1 MDSPSKDMYDT
12 FKDEIWKELGP
23 LDPNWFDILTA
34 QTSANEEDV
43 SDQDELCANQE
54 GNFKT
59 PLEKPAVDSQL
70 FSTPKVFRHSRILSP
85 ETEDEHSFTTE
96 QEKGALPWSTTQS
109 PCLFQM
115 SKQGI
120 PDAKYGG
127 IQPQSQGSFDL
138 LHTPHKSPASYAKHI
153 SESLGAQINPDI
165 SWTSSFNT
173 PPAVPS
179 TLILSKTDE
188 SPCPVNVSVD
198 NTVVFVRK
206 LFPSLSNA
214 SKVGVA
220 PLKNNDMPATDQGAV
235 SPDDSFQTSLN
246 QNEVVWQQK
255 LPDAI
260 EDGEICTTVASVP
273 DGAENVSSIFFANS
287 SSALRKVRPNKTK
300 RKQIIAAKEH
310 GCSFTDNLTTNNAAS
325 SEERAADREPGSV
338 FSSPPEKSGVTGI
351 TQWSPLSLSEISP
364 SAVDINILTGQLKSG
379 CDSCQ
384 PVMPPMKITDSG
396 PNKKKR
402 KFVYTVG
409 TVKTQSQG
417 NEAQIQKMI
426 SSPGIPDSGQELS
439 VKQLRKASGGAD
451 CCSTG
456 QKLGNLAGGNLP
468 PSVQANVQDL
478 DMSQLHR
485 DFAQDFSQIPD
496 SGMLSKVVEHTRSH
510 FSPSACL
517 SAMKQAKQKAKQA
530 SSHSDCDEVRS
541 RRLVSASYQNYSTN
555 EGTVIDSGFQ
565 SAVTDLTHT
574 STSSF
579 AVPFSEN
586 TDQSQQCPG
595 FKTDIHRTTPLTSTN
610 KGNGKVHLGAEAKAE
625 LSSAQKERWILD
637 PGTETGLHME
647 RIATQLLSSANGAVN
662 STNCIPLN
670 GQIHGS
676 LPEETAFSL
685 PSVSASGFKTASN
698 KSIRISSA
706 NLEKAKHL
714 FEESQNE
721 RTFSDRL
728 TKSIHTTEQKIST
741 SNGPVKNATSTSNLN
756 SLSETSGN
764 VSCQLTA
771 SQKAD
776 VTELCTLLEET
787 DSQFEFTQA
796 KISQVQ
802 QHGQDDVRS
811 PQKADKEL
819 DPDFLTGIDFD
830 DSFSSDAEKHLATV
844 IPDKMTSV
852 SNDKAN
858 SGTSSITRKSTDVSF
873 SSAVVKEN
881 SSTGDISFSSEHISE
896 GSSCVMSTKPN
907 HLQRTEH
914 TETSKMENKN
924 PLMLGVAFKTA
935 GENVLRVSKTCLS
948 KARAL
953 FADLQENLPDQK
965 SPDMQNS
972 ENDDKTKQQCS
983 VDSNTGEDD
992 SKLTLKDDCHVG
1004 ERIQGCHSSMESAV
1018 CSDKRVTSIADNDAT
1033 RSFRNGKVDTTMCQ
1047 SGFHMAS
1054 GKGIAISAKYMRQ
1067 AEAFFKDCDANDQND
1082 SILVKYKKSIEPVS
1096 ERADNKKNL
1105 SKYKS
1110 PRQVRISDEH
1120 ASGRTN
1126 CENVNAGLRAPH
1138 TKEPHPDHMKMK
1150 SIGFNGR
1157 LPLKNTMSFH
1167 GNPFSTSKPFSHPL
1181 CTTSKNTDSAAI
1193 DELSSCDGFCTASE
1207 KKVSVS
1213 ADALKKPE
1221 SLLKEICTLED
1232 TNNPLDQKENC
1243 ESTGQLTSQTQVSPP
1258 KNGGF
1263 QTASGNRVVISSAA
1277 LKKAKSL
1284 FSECDEVDDKLCV
1297 RPSHSKPPVH
1307 GPPPRNDEFL
1317 TASGKRV
1324 ALSSEVLQKA
1334 KSLFS
1339 DISAEIQDG
1348 LHTRDSDKK
1357 QEKIHCSFTAARGEK
1372 AHLSQKN
1379 PVKEFDSTS
1388 TKANQETDA
1397 FFKDFDMDG
1406 NSGMSVTCKSVS
1418 SSASDKKTLSNIK
1431 ADQTLPV
1438 RFSEQRGHG
1447 YTEHTNK
1454 LGKQKEDAVLPQN
1467 TGFQTAS
1474 GKGVS
1479 ISSAALKKAKSL
1491 FSECDE
1497 VDELSLKPSHFKCP
1511 VQGPPP
1517 RKDGF
1522 LTASGKQVALSS
1534 EALLK
1539 AKSLFSDISYSA
1551 DVSHIKS
1558 SDKKQDNHEQ
1568 CGFTT
1573 AGGQKVHMSQRNLL
1587 KAKHLLSE
1595 FDSVSAKAMQEADDL
1610 FKDCQMDCNNA
1621 TSIKCRSIAPL
1632 SRSDNQKK
1640 PHERLTVNVSERAES
1655 GCTEHTSKQEEPKEE
1670 TLPPL
1675 NGGFRT
1681 ASGKGVAISSE
1692 ALRKAEALLS
1702 ECEKIDHKIG
1712 SMPPHSMTPL
1722 PAPSFRN
1729 RGFLAASGK
1738 LVALSSEALQKA
1750 KALFGDISLSAD
1762 ITAISDKRK
1771 SDEKFKDAQNNTD
1784 KKHSGFTTAG
1794 GAKVHVSEKSL
1805 LKANNLLKEFA
1816 DGECHDS
1823 RYSGASPCDTHKLDL
1838 LKMKDVNQT
1847 TNSDLT
1853 AAIDKYMPTK
1863 ESASFAVKSAP
1874 ADAFQFQ
1881 EDKIIPLGTENLH
1894 DITEQEMSC
1903 VLDCEINERSSK
1915 GPKVIRTDE
1924 FSVLSFQSLNLTG
1937 CTETQQKFLA
1947 QEALDCTKALL
1958 EDEGLAGQSLP
1969 MTLENMPLEDN
1980 PQSSNTS
1987 AEDEKTRGKRSMED
2001 ADMTSQPPLKRRLL
2015 EEFDRTVD
2023 GPRGSTLQ
2031 PVKNCPNGVMRDR
2044 RVFKYS
2050 ASLHPNI
2057 TGPPRTGKNLIE
2069 TRLKRTTHQSTP
2081 GDSRSAYSK
2090 MPAFVPPFI
2099 KNTTTETHKNA
2110 AVKDEIRAP
2119 TVFVPPFKKQ
2129 RTVQESSSKPQEE
2142 EEKHPHHFAVP
2153 SNSCTYVP
2161 PSKKTHGARDVT
2173 ALMDTT
2179 SDNMMNSQSLSGGC
2193 GSISYGA
2200 EVSHVD
2206 DTFSR
2211 SQEIYQ
2217 NLQSTELARDMQD
2230 MRIRKK
2236 KRQTIRPLPGSLFLT
2251 KTSGVMRIP
2260 LKVAMDEKPPARY
2273 TQKQLYEYGVHKHVS
2288 DITGETA
2295 ESFRFNLLQFL
2306 KKEAFADEGGIQLAD
2321 GGWLIPS
2328 KDGTAGK
2335 EEFYRSLCDTPG
2347 VDPKLI
2353 SEAWVYNHYRWIVW
2367 KQASME
2373 KSFPEAV
2380 GGLCLTPEQVLL
2392 QLKYRYDVEV
2402 DHSRRPALRK
2412 IMEKDDTSAKTLI
2425 LCVCEIV
2432 SRGHSPIRQIRSD
2445 TKNPQSANAK
2455 VEAPSAVVWLTD
2467 GWYAIK
2473 AQLDEPLTAMLHKGR
2488 LAVGGKLI
2496 IHGAQLVGSQD
2507 ACSPLEAPE
2516 SLMLKICANS
2526 SRPARWDAKL
2536 GFHRDPRPFLLPV
2549 SSLYSNGGPVGCVDI
2564 IILRSYPIQWMERK
2578 TDGGA
2583 VFRSVRAEEK
2593 EARRYNNHKQKAME
2607 TLFTKI
2613 QSEFEKEEK
2622 RNNKPQRRRQR
2633 RSRQNFASLQDGEE
2647 LYEAVGDDPAYLE
2660 AHLSI
2665 QQMETLHTY
2674 RRSLVEKKQAEL
2686 QDRYR
2691 RALEGEDN
2699 EGSCPKRDVT
2709 PVWRL
2714 CITDSM
2720 GQPGSVYQLSLW
2732 RPTSDLQSLLK
2743 EGHRYKVYNLTTS
2756 DGKKHSSVE
2765 SVQLTGTKKTQFEE
2779 LQASQEWLSARFQP
2793 RVSTNFVTLQN
2804 PEFQPLCGEVDLTGC
2819 VISVID
2825 VQGPSPAFYLADG
2838 NLNFVKVRCFSSL
2851 SQSGLEDVVKPNV
2864 LLALSNLQLRGQS
2877 MHPTP
2882 VVYAGDL
2889 TVFSTNPKEAHLQ
2902 ESLSQLRNVVQHHE
2916 NFFLSAE
2923 EKLSH
2928 LIRSDGLSSIT
2939 SPALQPQTPASATD
2953 KRQETKTSGTLQKPN
2968 RSLGSF
2974 TPVSRNPPAAT
2985 SSSEK
2990 DPRSLKR
2997 RRALDYLSRIPSP
3010 PPLSHLGSVGSPCV
3024 NKTFNPPRRSA
3035 TPSTLKTVQTPAH
3048 KPTDSLVE
3056 DEWVHDEELA
3066 MIDTQAL
3073 HGGDLL

>member
-1 MDSPSKDMYDT
+1 
-12 FKDEIWKELGP
+12 
-23 LDPNWFDILTA
+23 PNWFDVLTA

-59 PLEKPAVDSQL
+59 PLEKPTVDSQL
-70 FSTPKVFRHSRILSP
+70 FSTPKVFRHSRILSAP
-85 ETEDEHSFTTE
+85 YSSQIPSKYVKSNSNGIFMSAVPIFKCGISNTLNLLLFFFFNFLLMQVSF
-96 QEKGALPWSTTQS
+96 
-109 PCLFQM
+109 
-115 SKQGI
+115 
-120 PDAKYGG
+120 
-127 IQPQSQGSFDL
+127 
-138 LHTPHKSPASYAKHI
+138 AKHI

-173 PPAVPS
+173 PPALPS
-179 TLILSKTDE
+179 TLILCKQMTQFA
-188 SPCPVNVSVD
+188 
-198 NTVVFVRK
+198 FVRK
-206 LFPSLSNA
+206 LFPSLSNV
-214 SKVGVA
+214 SKVEAA
-220 PLKNNDMPATDQGAV
+220 PLKNNDIPTADQGAV
-235 SPDDSFQTSLN
+235 SSDDSLQTSLN
-246 QNEVVWQQK
+246 QNEGVWQQK

-260 EDGEICTTVASVP
+260 EEGEVRTTVASVL
-273 DGAENVSSIFFANS
+273 DGAENVLSIFFANS
-287 SSALRKVRPNKTK
+287 SSALRKVKPNNTK

-310 GCSFTDNLTTNNAAS
+310 GCSSTDKLTTNNAAS
-325 SEERAADREPGSV
+325 CEKRAADREPGSV
-338 FSSPPEKSGVTGI
+338 SSSPPEKPGDAGI
-351 TQWSPLSLSEISP
+351 TQWSPLSLSEIPP
-364 SAVDINILTGQLKSG
+364 SAVHNNILTGQLKSG
-379 CDSCQ
+379 SDSGQ
-384 PVMPPMKITDSG
+384 PVMPPIKTTDSG
-396 PNKKKR
+396 LNNKKR

-409 TVKTQSQG
+409 TMKTQSQG
-417 NEAQIQKMI
+417 NEAQSQKMI
-426 SSPGIPDSGQELS
+426 SSPGIQDSGQELS
-439 VKQLRKASGGAD
+439 VKRLGKASGGAD

-456 QKLGNLAGGNLP
+456 QKLGNLGGENLP
-468 PSVQANVQDL
+468 PSVQANVHYL

-485 DFAQDFSQIPD
+485 DFAQDFSQMPD
-496 SGMLSKVVEHTRSH
+496 SGILSKVAEDTRTH

-517 SAMKQAKQKAKQA
+517 SAMKQAKQKAKQG
-530 SSHSDCDEVRS
+530 SSHSDCGDVSS
-541 RRLVSASYQNYSTN
+541 RRLVSASNQNFSIH

-565 SAVTDLTHT
+565 SAVTDVTHT
-574 STSSF
+574 SASSF

-586 TDQSQQCPG
+586 TGQSQQCSG
-595 FKTDIHRTTPLTSTN
+595 FKTDIHRTTPLPSTN
-610 KGNGKVHLGAEAKAE
+610 KGNGKVHLNDEAKAE
-625 LSSAQKERWILD
+625 LSSAQKERRIVD
-637 PGTETGLHME
+637 PGTETGSHME
-647 RIATQLLSSANGAVN
+647 GIATQLLRSANGAVS

-676 LPEETAFSL
+676 LPKQTAFSL

-721 RTFSDRL
+721 RTFRDQL
-728 TKSIHTTEQKIST
+728 TKSDHTTKQKIGT
-741 SNGPVKNATSTSNLN
+741 SNGPVKNTTSTSNLN
-756 SLSETSGN
+756 SLSETSGD

-787 DSQFEFTQA
+787 DSQFEFTQV
-796 KISQVQ
+796 KIPQVQ
-802 QHGQDDVRS
+802 QHCQDEVCS

-830 DSFSSDAEKHLATV
+830 DSFSSDAEK
-844 IPDKMTSV
+844 
-852 SNDKAN
+852 
-858 SGTSSITRKSTDVSF
+858 KSTDVSF
-873 SSAVVKEN
+873 SSAVIKEN
-881 SSTGDISFSSEHISE
+881 S
-896 GSSCVMSTKPN
+896 
-907 HLQRTEH
+907 H

-935 GENVLRVSKTCLS
+935 GGNVLRVSKTCLS

-953 FADLQENLPDQK
+953 FADLQENLTDKK
-965 SPDMQNS
+965 SSGMQNC

-983 VDSNTGEDD
+983 MDSNTGEDD
-992 SKLTLKDDCHVG
+992 SN
-1004 ERIQGCHSSMESAV
+1004 
-1018 CSDKRVTSIADNDAT
+1018 IADKDAT
-1033 RSFRNGKVDTTMCQ
+1033 RIFKDGKMDTAMCQ

-1054 GKGIAISAKYMRQ
+1054 GKGIAISAKYIRQ
-1067 AEAFFKDCDANDQND
+1067 AEAFFNDCDANDQND
-1082 SILVKYKKSIEPVS
+1082 GMSVKHNKSIEPFS
-1096 ERADNKKNL
+1096 ERADDKKNL

-1110 PRQVRISDEH
+1110 PRQVKISDEH

-1126 CENVNAGLRAPH
+1126 CENVNAGPSAPH

-1150 SIGFNGR
+1150 SIAFNGR
-1157 LPLKNTMSFH
+1157 LPSKNAVSFH
-1167 GNPFSTSKPFSHPL
+1167 GNPFSSSKPFSPPL
-1181 CTTSKNTDSAAI
+1181 FTTSKNIDSTAI
-1193 DELSSCDGFCTASE
+1193 DELSSYDGFCT
-1207 KKVSVS
+1207 
-1213 ADALKKPE
+1213 DANKP
-1221 SLLKEICTLED
+1221 L
-1232 TNNPLDQKENC
+1232 NQKENC
-1243 ESTGQLTSQTQVSPP
+1243 PSTEQLTTQTQVSPP
-1258 KNGGF
+1258 RNGGF

-1277 LKKAKSL
+1277 LKKPKSL
-1284 FSECDEVDDKLCV
+1284 FSECDEVDDTLCV

-1307 GPPPRNDEFL
+1307 GPPPRKDGFL

-1324 ALSSEVLQKA
+1324 ALSSEALQKA

-1339 DISAEIQDG
+1339 DISVEIQDG
-1348 LHTRDSDKK
+1348 SHTRDSDKK
-1357 QEKIHCSFTAARGEK
+1357 REMMHCSFTAARGEK
-1372 AHLSQKN
+1372 AHMSQKN
-1379 PVKEFDSTS
+1379 PVKEFDSAS

-1397 FFKDFDMDG
+1397 FFKDFDMD
-1406 NSGMSVTCKSVS
+1406 
-1418 SSASDKKTLSNIK
+1418 D
-1431 ADQTLPV
+1431 
-1438 RFSEQRGHG
+1438 
-1447 YTEHTNK
+1447 NK
-1454 LGKQKEDAVLPQN
+1454 DTVLPQN

-1491 FSECDE
+1491 FSDCDE
-1497 VDELSLKPSHFKCP
+1497 VDELGVKPSHFKSP

-1534 EALLK
+1534 EALQK
-1539 AKSLFSDISYSA
+1539 AKSLFSDVSHSA
-1551 DVSHIKS
+1551 DVSHTKS
-1558 SDKKQDNHEQ
+1558 SDKKQDNGENTDKTH

-1573 AGGQKVHMSQRNLL
+1573 AGGQKVHVSQKSLL
-1587 KAKHLLSE
+1587 KARHLSSE
-1595 FDSVSAKAMQEADDL
+1595 FDSVSTKAMQEADGL
-1610 FKDCQMDCNNA
+1610 FKECHMDCNSE
-1621 TSIKCRSIAPL
+1621 TSVKCRTIAPL
-1632 SRSDNQKK
+1632 SSDSQKK
-1640 PHERLTVNVSERAES
+1640 PDEKLTVNVFERAEH
-1655 GCTEHTSKQEEPKEE
+1655 GCTEHTNKQEEPKEN

-1702 ECEKIDHKIG
+1702 ECEKIEHKIG
-1712 SMPPHSMTPL
+1712 STPPHSKTPL

-1729 RGFLAASGK
+1729 SGFFAASGK
-1738 LVALSSEALQKA
+1738 PVTLSSEALQKA
-1750 KALFGDISLSAD
+1750 KALFGDISLSTD
-1762 ITAISDKRK
+1762 ITAVSDTRK
-1771 SDEKFKDAQNNTD
+1771 NDEKLKDAQNSTD
-1784 KKHSGFTTAG
+1784 KKHCGFTTAG
-1794 GAKVHVSEKSL
+1794 GAKVHVSKKSL

-1823 RYSGASPCDTHKLDL
+1823 CYSGASPRDTHKLDL
-1838 LKMKDVNQT
+1838 LKMTDVNQT
-1847 TNSDLT
+1847 TNSDL
-1853 AAIDKYMPTK
+1853 AAASDMDMPTE
-1863 ESASFAVKSAP
+1863 ESASLVVKSAP
-1874 ADAFQFQ
+1874 TVSFQFQ
-1881 EDKIIPLGTENLH
+1881 EDKIIPPGTENLH
-1894 DITEQEMSC
+1894 DIPEQEMSC
-1903 VLDCEINERSSK
+1903 VLDCEINERSTK
-1915 GPKVIRTDE
+1915 GPKVVRTDE
-1924 FSVLSFQSLNLTG
+1924 SSALNIQSLNLTG
-1937 CTETQQKFLA
+1937 CTETQQKLLA

-1958 EDEGLAGQSLP
+1958 KDESLAGQTLP
-1969 MTLENMPLEDN
+1969 MTLENMPLEDK

-1987 AEDEKTRGKRSMED
+1987 AEDEQRKGKRSVED

-2015 EEFDRTVD
+2015 EEFNRTVD
-2023 GPRGSTLQ
+2023 EPRGSVLQ
-2031 PVKNCPNGVMRDR
+2031 PVKSCPNGVMRDR

-2057 TGPPRTGKNLIE
+2057 TGPHRTGKNSIE
-2069 TRLKRTTHQSTP
+2069 TRFQKTTHQSTP
-2081 GDSRSAYSK
+2081 GDSRSAHSK

-2099 KNTTTETHKNA
+2099 KNTTAETRKNA
-2110 AVKDEIRAP
+2110 AVKDEIRTP
-2119 TVFVPPFKKQ
+2119 TAFVPPFKKQ
-2129 RTVQESSSKPQEE
+2129 RTVVQESSSKPQEE

-2153 SNSCTYVP
+2153 SNSCTYVA
-2161 PSKKTHGARDVT
+2161 PSKKTQDARDVT
-2173 ALMDTT
+2173 ALVDTT
-2179 SDNMMNSQSLSGGC
+2179 SDK
-2193 GSISYGA
+2193 
-2200 EVSHVD
+2200 
-2206 DTFSR
+2206 
-2211 SQEIYQ
+2211 IYQ
-2217 NLQSTELARDMQD
+2217 NLQSIELARDMQD

-2260 LKVAMDEKPPARY
+2260 LKVAMDGKPPARY
-2273 TQKQLYEYGVHKHVS
+2273 TKKQLYAYGVHKHVS

-2306 KKEAFADEGGIQLAD
+2306 KKEAFADEGGVQLAD

-2373 KSFPEAV
+2373 KSFPETV

-2432 SRGHSPIRQIRSD
+2432 SRGHSPNRRISSD
-2445 TKNPQSANAK
+2445 TKNLQSGDAK
-2455 VEAPSAVVWLTD
+2455 VDAPSAVVWLTD

-2473 AQLDEPLTAMLHKGR
+2473 AQLDDPLTAMLHKGR
-2488 LAVGGKLI
+2488 LAVGDKLI

-2564 IILRSYPIQWMERK
+2564 IILRSYPIQVWRCCVPHGNSIYQ
-2578 TDGGA
+2578 D
-2583 VFRSVRAEEK
+2583 SVG
-2593 EARRYNNHKQKAME
+2593 N
-2607 TLFTKI
+2607 I
-2613 QSEFEKEEK
+2613 
-2622 RNNKPQRRRQR
+2622 
-2633 RSRQNFASLQDGEE
+2633 ASLQDGEE

-2665 QQMETLHTY
+2665 QQLETLHTY
-2674 RRSLVEKKQAEL
+2674 RRSLVEKQQAEL

-2691 RALEGEDN
+2691 RALEAEDN
-2699 EGSCPKRDVT
+2699 EGSCLKRDVT

-2720 GQPGSVYQLSLW
+2720 DFFSLVLVYQLSLW

-2743 EGHRYKVYNLTTS
+2743 EGRRYKVYNLTTS
-2756 DGKKHSSVE
+2756 DGKKRSSVE
-2765 SVQLTGTKKTQFEE
+2765 SVQLTGTKKTQFED
-2779 LQASQEWLSARFQP
+2779 LQGSQEWLSAHFQP
-2793 RVSTNFVTLQN
+2793 RVSTNFMTLQN
-2804 PEFQPLCGEVDLTGC
+2804 PEFQPLCGEVDLSGY

-2825 VQGPSPAFYLADG
+2825 GQGSSPALYLADG

-2851 SQSGLEDVVKPNV
+2851 SQSGLEDVVRPNV

-2902 ESLSQLRNVVQHHE
+2902 ESLSQLKTMLQRHE
-2916 NFFLSAE
+2916 NFSLSAE

-2939 SPALQPQTPASATD
+2939 SPALQPQTPAS
-2953 KRQETKTSGTLQKPN
+2953 GTFQKPV

-2985 SSSEK
+2985 SSAEK

-3048 KPTDSLVE
+3048 KSTDSLVE

>member
-1 MDSPSKDMYDT
+1 AREVC
-12 FKDEIWKELGP
+12 FHQLGP

-96 QEKGALPWSTTQS
+96 QALPWSTTQS

-115 SKQGI
+115 SKQG
-120 PDAKYGG
+120 DTLNLLLFFYFVL
-127 IQPQSQGSFDL
+127 IQ
-138 LHTPHKSPASYAKHI
+138 ASYAKHI

-179 TLILSKTDE
+179 TLILCKQMTQL
-188 SPCPVNVSVD
+188 SV
-198 NTVVFVRK
+198 FK
-206 LFPSLSNA
+206 
-214 SKVGVA
+214 
-220 PLKNNDMPATDQGAV
+220 
-235 SPDDSFQTSLN
+235 TSLN

-260 EDGEICTTVASVP
+260 EDGEIRTTVASVL

-310 GCSFTDNLTTNNAAS
+310 GCSSTDNLTTNNAAS

-426 SSPGIPDSGQELS
+426 SSPGIPDSGKTLLLQS
-439 VKQLRKASGGAD
+439 
-451 CCSTG
+451 
-456 QKLGNLAGGNLP
+456 
-468 PSVQANVQDL
+468 NVQDL

-496 SGMLSKVVEHTRSH
+496 SGMLSKVAEDTRSH

-541 RRLVSASYQNYSTN
+541 RRLVSASYHNYSTN

-565 SAVTDLTHT
+565 SAVTGLTHT

-721 RTFSDRL
+721 RTFSDQL

-796 KISQVQ
+796 KIPQVQ

-852 SNDKAN
+852 SNDK
-858 SGTSSITRKSTDVSF
+858 
-873 SSAVVKEN
+873 
-881 SSTGDISFSSEHISE
+881 
-896 GSSCVMSTKPN
+896 
-907 HLQRTEH
+907 RTEH
-914 TETSKMENKN
+914 IETSKMENKN

-935 GENVLRVSKTCLS
+935 GGNVLRVSKTCLS

-983 VDSNTGEDD
+983 VDSNTDEDD
-992 SKLTLKDDCHVG
+992 SKLTLKDDYHVG

-1033 RSFRNGKVDTTMCQ
+1033 RSFKNGKVDTTMCQ

-1082 SILVKYKKSIEPVS
+1082 SLSVKHKKSIEPVS

-1181 CTTSKNTDSAAI
+1181 
-1193 DELSSCDGFCTASE
+1193 
-1207 KKVSVS
+1207 
-1213 ADALKKPE
+1213 
-1221 SLLKEICTLED
+1221 
-1232 TNNPLDQKENC
+1232 
-1243 ESTGQLTSQTQVSPP
+1243 
-1258 KNGGF
+1258 
-1263 QTASGNRVVISSAA
+1263 
-1277 LKKAKSL
+1277 
-1284 FSECDEVDDKLCV
+1284 
-1297 RPSHSKPPVH
+1297 
-1307 GPPPRNDEFL
+1307 
-1317 TASGKRV
+1317 
-1324 ALSSEVLQKA
+1324 
-1334 KSLFS
+1334 
-1339 DISAEIQDG
+1339 
-1348 LHTRDSDKK
+1348 
-1357 QEKIHCSFTAARGEK
+1357 
-1372 AHLSQKN
+1372 
-1379 PVKEFDSTS
+1379 
-1388 TKANQETDA
+1388 
-1397 FFKDFDMDG
+1397 
-1406 NSGMSVTCKSVS
+1406 
-1418 SSASDKKTLSNIK
+1418 
-1431 ADQTLPV
+1431 
-1438 RFSEQRGHG
+1438 
-1447 YTEHTNK
+1447 Y
-1454 LGKQKEDAVLPQN
+1454 AVLPQN

-1517 RKDGF
+1517 RRDGF

-1573 AGGQKVHMSQRNLL
+1573 AGGQKVHVSQKNLL

-1595 FDSVSAKAMQEADDL
+1595 FDSSA
-1610 FKDCQMDCNNA
+1610 
-1621 TSIKCRSIAPL
+1621 
-1632 SRSDNQKK
+1632 
-1640 PHERLTVNVSERAES
+1640 
-1655 GCTEHTSKQEEPKEE
+1655 
-1670 TLPPL
+1670 
-1675 NGGFRT
+1675 
-1681 ASGKGVAISSE
+1681 
-1692 ALRKAEALLS
+1692 
-1702 ECEKIDHKIG
+1702 
-1712 SMPPHSMTPL
+1712 
-1722 PAPSFRN
+1722 
-1729 RGFLAASGK
+1729 
-1738 LVALSSEALQKA
+1738 
-1750 KALFGDISLSAD
+1750 
-1762 ITAISDKRK
+1762 
-1771 SDEKFKDAQNNTD
+1771 
-1784 KKHSGFTTAG
+1784 
-1794 GAKVHVSEKSL
+1794 
-1805 LKANNLLKEFA
+1805 
-1816 DGECHDS
+1816 
-1823 RYSGASPCDTHKLDL
+1823 
-1838 LKMKDVNQT
+1838 
-1847 TNSDLT
+1847 
-1853 AAIDKYMPTK
+1853 
-1863 ESASFAVKSAP
+1863 
-1874 ADAFQFQ
+1874 
-1881 EDKIIPLGTENLH
+1881 
-1894 DITEQEMSC
+1894 
-1903 VLDCEINERSSK
+1903 
-1915 GPKVIRTDE
+1915 
-1924 FSVLSFQSLNLTG
+1924 
-1937 CTETQQKFLA
+1937 
-1947 QEALDCTKALL
+1947 
-1958 EDEGLAGQSLP
+1958 
-1969 MTLENMPLEDN
+1969 
-1980 PQSSNTS
+1980 
-1987 AEDEKTRGKRSMED
+1987 
-2001 ADMTSQPPLKRRLL
+2001 
-2015 EEFDRTVD
+2015 
-2023 GPRGSTLQ
+2023 
-2031 PVKNCPNGVMRDR
+2031 
-2044 RVFKYS
+2044 
-2050 ASLHPNI
+2050 
-2057 TGPPRTGKNLIE
+2057 
-2069 TRLKRTTHQSTP
+2069 P

-2099 KNTTTETHKNA
+2099 KNTTAETHKNA

-2129 RTVQESSSKPQEE
+2129 RTVVQESSSKPQEE

-2173 ALMDTT
+2173 ALIDTI

-2200 EVSHVD
+2200 EASHVD

-2211 SQEIYQ
+2211 SQGTVI
-2217 NLQSTELARDMQD
+2217 
-2230 MRIRKK
+2230 
-2236 KRQTIRPLPGSLFLT
+2236 FLN
-2251 KTSGVMRIP
+2251 
-2260 LKVAMDEKPPARY
+2260 E
-2273 TQKQLYEYGVHKHVS
+2273 
-2288 DITGETA
+2288 
-2295 ESFRFNLLQFL
+2295 
-2306 KKEAFADEGGIQLAD
+2306 
-2321 GGWLIPS
+2321 
-2328 KDGTAGK
+2328 
-2335 EEFYRSLCDTPG
+2335 
-2347 VDPKLI
+2347 
-2353 SEAWVYNHYRWIVW
+2353 
-2367 KQASME
+2367 
-2373 KSFPEAV
+2373 V
-2380 GGLCLTPEQVLL
+2380 G
-2392 QLKYRYDVEV
+2392 
-2402 DHSRRPALRK
+2402 
-2412 IMEKDDTSAKTLI
+2412 
-2425 LCVCEIV
+2425 
-2432 SRGHSPIRQIRSD
+2432 
-2445 TKNPQSANAK
+2445 
-2455 VEAPSAVVWLTD
+2455 
-2467 GWYAIK
+2467 
-2473 AQLDEPLTAMLHKGR
+2473 
-2488 LAVGGKLI
+2488 
-2496 IHGAQLVGSQD
+2496 
-2507 ACSPLEAPE
+2507 
-2516 SLMLKICANS
+2516 
-2526 SRPARWDAKL
+2526 
-2536 GFHRDPRPFLLPV
+2536 
-2549 SSLYSNGGPVGCVDI
+2549 
-2564 IILRSYPIQWMERK
+2564 
-2578 TDGGA
+2578 
-2583 VFRSVRAEEK
+2583 
-2593 EARRYNNHKQKAME
+2593 
-2607 TLFTKI
+2607 
-2613 QSEFEKEEK
+2613 
-2622 RNNKPQRRRQR
+2622 
-2633 RSRQNFASLQDGEE
+2633 
-2647 LYEAVGDDPAYLE
+2647 
-2660 AHLSI
+2660 
-2665 QQMETLHTY
+2665 
-2674 RRSLVEKKQAEL
+2674 
-2686 QDRYR
+2686 
-2691 RALEGEDN
+2691 
-2699 EGSCPKRDVT
+2699 
-2709 PVWRL
+2709 
-2714 CITDSM
+2714 
-2720 GQPGSVYQLSLW
+2720 
-2732 RPTSDLQSLLK
+2732 
-2743 EGHRYKVYNLTTS
+2743 
-2756 DGKKHSSVE
+2756 
-2765 SVQLTGTKKTQFEE
+2765 
-2779 LQASQEWLSARFQP
+2779 
-2793 RVSTNFVTLQN
+2793 
-2804 PEFQPLCGEVDLTGC
+2804 
-2819 VISVID
+2819 
-2825 VQGPSPAFYLADG
+2825 
-2838 NLNFVKVRCFSSL
+2838 
-2851 SQSGLEDVVKPNV
+2851 
-2864 LLALSNLQLRGQS
+2864 
-2877 MHPTP
+2877 
-2882 VVYAGDL
+2882 
-2889 TVFSTNPKEAHLQ
+2889 
-2902 ESLSQLRNVVQHHE
+2902 
-2916 NFFLSAE
+2916 
-2923 EKLSH
+2923 
-2928 LIRSDGLSSIT
+2928 
-2939 SPALQPQTPASATD
+2939 
-2953 KRQETKTSGTLQKPN
+2953 
-2968 RSLGSF
+2968 
-2974 TPVSRNPPAAT
+2974 
-2985 SSSEK
+2985 
-2990 DPRSLKR
+2990 
-2997 RRALDYLSRIPSP
+2997 
-3010 PPLSHLGSVGSPCV
+3010 
-3024 NKTFNPPRRSA
+3024 
-3035 TPSTLKTVQTPAH
+3035 
-3048 KPTDSLVE
+3048 
-3056 DEWVHDEELA
+3056 
-3066 MIDTQAL
+3066 
-3073 HGGDLL
+3073 

>member
-1 MDSPSKDMYDT
+1 
-12 FKDEIWKELGP
+12 
-23 LDPNWFDILTA
+23 
-34 QTSANEEDV
+34 
-43 SDQDELCANQE
+43 
-54 GNFKT
+54 
-59 PLEKPAVDSQL
+59 
-70 FSTPKVFRHSRILSP
+70 
-85 ETEDEHSFTTE
+85 
-96 QEKGALPWSTTQS
+96 
-109 PCLFQM
+109 
-115 SKQGI
+115 
-120 PDAKYGG
+120 
-127 IQPQSQGSFDL
+127 
-138 LHTPHKSPASYAKHI
+138 
-153 SESLGAQINPDI
+153 
-165 SWTSSFNT
+165 
-173 PPAVPS
+173 
-179 TLILSKTDE
+179 
-188 SPCPVNVSVD
+188 
-198 NTVVFVRK
+198 
-206 LFPSLSNA
+206 
-214 SKVGVA
+214 
-220 PLKNNDMPATDQGAV
+220 
-235 SPDDSFQTSLN
+235 
-246 QNEVVWQQK
+246 
-255 LPDAI
+255 
-260 EDGEICTTVASVP
+260 
-273 DGAENVSSIFFANS
+273 
-287 SSALRKVRPNKTK
+287 
-300 RKQIIAAKEH
+300 
-310 GCSFTDNLTTNNAAS
+310 
-325 SEERAADREPGSV
+325 
-338 FSSPPEKSGVTGI
+338 
-351 TQWSPLSLSEISP
+351 
-364 SAVDINILTGQLKSG
+364 
-379 CDSCQ
+379 
-384 PVMPPMKITDSG
+384 
-396 PNKKKR
+396 
-402 KFVYTVG
+402 
-409 TVKTQSQG
+409 
-417 NEAQIQKMI
+417 
-426 SSPGIPDSGQELS
+426 
-439 VKQLRKASGGAD
+439 
-451 CCSTG
+451 
-456 QKLGNLAGGNLP
+456 
-468 PSVQANVQDL
+468 
-478 DMSQLHR
+478 MSQLHR

-1418 SSASDKKTLSNIK
+1418 T
-1431 ADQTLPV
+1431 DQTLPV

-2001 ADMTSQPPLKRRLL
+2001 ADMTSK
-2015 EEFDRTVD
+2015 
-2023 GPRGSTLQ
+2023 
-2031 PVKNCPNGVMRDR
+2031 C
-2044 RVFKYS
+2044 
-2050 ASLHPNI
+2050 LHYC
-2057 TGPPRTGKNLIE
+2057 
-2069 TRLKRTTHQSTP
+2069 S
-2081 GDSRSAYSK
+2081 
-2090 MPAFVPPFI
+2090 
-2099 KNTTTETHKNA
+2099 
-2110 AVKDEIRAP
+2110 EI
-2119 TVFVPPFKKQ
+2119 
-2129 RTVQESSSKPQEE
+2129 
-2142 EEKHPHHFAVP
+2142 
-2153 SNSCTYVP
+2153 Y
-2161 PSKKTHGARDVT
+2161 
-2173 ALMDTT
+2173 
-2179 SDNMMNSQSLSGGC
+2179 
-2193 GSISYGA
+2193 I
-2200 EVSHVD
+2200 
-2206 DTFSR
+2206 
-2211 SQEIYQ
+2211 IYQ

-2902 ESLSQLRNVVQHHE
+2902 ESLSQLRNVVQ
-2916 NFFLSAE
+2916 
-2923 EKLSH
+2923 
-2928 LIRSDGLSSIT
+2928 
-2939 SPALQPQTPASATD
+2939 
-2953 KRQETKTSGTLQKPN
+2953 
-2968 RSLGSF
+2968 
-2974 TPVSRNPPAAT
+2974 
-2985 SSSEK
+2985 
-2990 DPRSLKR
+2990 
-2997 RRALDYLSRIPSP
+2997 
-3010 PPLSHLGSVGSPCV
+3010 
-3024 NKTFNPPRRSA
+3024 
-3035 TPSTLKTVQTPAH
+3035 VQC
-3048 KPTDSLVE
+3048 
-3056 DEWVHDEELA
+3056 
-3066 MIDTQAL
+3066 
-3073 HGGDLL
+3073 